1 MSDKKFETILALT
14 IIFAALLGFFISG
27 LMLEKCFLSYT
38 EWAKFLAVFGIP
50 MIAVGYRLLTGR
62 ISGSLVRI
70 I

>member
-1 MSDKKFETILALT
+1 MKRRIIVSDKKFETILALT

-27 LMLEKCFLSYT
+27 LIWRHAFLSYT

-62 ISGSLVRI
+62 IW
-70 I
+70 